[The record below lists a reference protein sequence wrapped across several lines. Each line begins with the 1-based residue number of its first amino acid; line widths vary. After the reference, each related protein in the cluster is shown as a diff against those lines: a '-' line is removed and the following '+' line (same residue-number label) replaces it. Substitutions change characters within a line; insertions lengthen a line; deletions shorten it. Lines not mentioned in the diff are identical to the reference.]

1 MNEDELLESQN
12 IEDINIEVESEDLE
26 QNTNEDVLEDL
37 SLDDE
42 PKTID
47 ESFEDSID
55 SLDEV
60 IPENEID
67 IDLPEIEESE
77 AIDEFLEE
85 DIKNEDISIEDLD
98 ISEESEE
105 KEEDSLEIEE
115 DVSNEAEIEE
125 LDLNCEEESLEEED
139 TKEILEEDSAE
150 ESDELAITNEQ
161 EDTEEAPIVEEE
173 IQEIEEPSIQ
183 EEELEVE
190 EEISSELSLDEN
202 LITNDLN
209 NIKIEFGIEAKGF
222 ILSVNMMEAMIQKGY
237 IFKDMLNDKVF
248 DAVMIF
254 NGNLENT
261 VVTNDIKI
269 KIEDGKIQLI
279 KG

>member
-60 IPENEID
+60 IPENELD

-115 DVSNEAEIEE
+115 

-161 EDTEEAPIVEEE
+161 EDTEEASIVEEE
-173 IQEIEEPSIQ
+173 IQELSIQ

-190 EEISSELSLDEN
+190 EETSSELSLDEN